1 MSESAQKYLRF
12 FVMIAVSMVVMY
24 GVMYLHTYEL
34 DHVHFSE
41 TRLFM
46 TLLMGA
52 SMMVVMLLFMLRM
65 YDNTLMN
72 LTILCGAV
80 VLFIVATW
88 LVRLQATVGDEAYM
102 DGMIPH
108 HSIALLTSERADIE
122 DLRVRE
128 LADGIIAAQKR
139 EIAEIKW
146 LLGDIERNGPA
157 TTQEDVNA
165 RPVPEF

>member
-1 MSESAQKYLRF
+1 M
-12 FVMIAVSMVVMY
+12 
-24 GVMYLHTYEL
+24 
-34 DHVHFSE
+34 
-41 TRLFM
+41 
-46 TLLMGA
+46 
-52 SMMVVMLLFMLRM
+52 
-65 YDNTLMN
+65 
-72 LTILCGAV
+72 
-80 VLFIVATW
+80 ATW
-88 LVRLQATVGDEAYM
+88 LVRSQATVGDEAYM

-139 EIAEIKW
+139 EIAEMKW

>member
-1 MSESAQKYLRF
+1 MSSVAQRYVRF
-12 FVMIAVSMVVMY
+12 FIMIAVSMVVMY
-24 GVMYLHTYEL
+24 VVMYLHTYEL

-52 SMMVVMLLFMLRM
+52 SMIVVMLLFMLGM
-65 YDNTLMN
+65 YSNTGANIAIIIGAGLMF
-72 LTILCGAV
+72 CG
-80 VLFIVATW
+80 ATW
-88 LVRLQATVGDEAYM
+88 LVRSQATVGDEAYM

-139 EIAEIKW
+139 EIAEMKW
-146 LLGDIERNGPA
+146 LLEDIDRNGPA
-157 TTQEDVNA
+157 TTQDEMNA